1 MKSNVRIQFEVRF
14 QILTII
20 VHTWRTLT
28 ARQSCV
34 KTLRTTTK
42 IQGQMGILNV
52 EYCDIFI
59 FTQFG
64 YVLDRVQFD
73 SEFWSTLKCRL
84 MWFWNSF
91 VAPKLLSGQFRKLP
105 GIPEVESCGLDHAYA
120 SSHDK
125 KSSTKSTSS
134 SKFKLGTGI
143 YNVSDVCYLCSEPCK
158 DNFIQCNTCFMSY
171 HKSCVGSDI
180 AFSCYFC

>member
-1 MKSNVRIQFEVRF
+1 
-14 QILTII
+14 
-20 VHTWRTLT
+20 
-28 ARQSCV
+28 
-34 KTLRTTTK
+34 
-42 IQGQMGILNV
+42 
-52 EYCDIFI
+52 
-59 FTQFG
+59 
-64 YVLDRVQFD
+64 
-73 SEFWSTLKCRL
+73 

-180 AFSCYFC
+180 AFPVISAKIIYFLYIGSYMLQIPQQTRTILSP